1 MNKEEHYADEVLA
14 EQLLLVGG
22 GVVRKRS
29 NVGSSFK
36 IIEDIM
42 LASPYVFVTTKAAV
56 GTDQDGNTFW
66 DKICKSFIKRGG
78 QEGRTRVCL
87 KNRFNKVLQAEINKY
102 VGCLHSVLCEYHS
115 GWVLDDYTAK
125 GKTRFQLKHGKTT
138 FKHDVAYSILKKAL
152 PKYEIILAS
161 CDSRVAHAL
170 FLLNTD
176 KEVSSTAGQQGDD
189 ERSPDGHDHDD
200 TVAFR
205 EDASD
210 CLLVTHDQQSARNGR
225 SLLRSSSTSSRER
238 TCTVNQQR

>member
-1 MNKEEHYADEVLA
+1 LKRFWGATFLARAGTNREPKIATNLQLESLKASLRRCVLLLLLLTFVVLGSTIQNRFLMNKEEHYADEVLA

-29 NVGSSFK
+29 NVGSNFK

-66 DKICKSFIKRGG
+66 DKICKSFIKHGG
-78 QEGRTRVCL
+78 QEGRTRVSL

-125 GKTRFQLKHGKTT
+125 GKTRFQLKHG
-138 FKHDVAYSILKKAL
+138 
-152 PKYEIILAS
+152 
-161 CDSRVAHAL
+161 
-170 FLLNTD
+170 
-176 KEVSSTAGQQGDD
+176 
-189 ERSPDGHDHDD
+189 
-200 TVAFR
+200 
-205 EDASD
+205 
-210 CLLVTHDQQSARNGR
+210 
-225 SLLRSSSTSSRER
+225 
-238 TCTVNQQR
+238 